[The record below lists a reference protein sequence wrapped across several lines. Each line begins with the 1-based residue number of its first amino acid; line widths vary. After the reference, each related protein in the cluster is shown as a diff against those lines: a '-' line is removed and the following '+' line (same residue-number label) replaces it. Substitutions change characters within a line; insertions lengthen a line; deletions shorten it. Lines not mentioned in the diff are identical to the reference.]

1 MSATA
6 VSAALPI
13 LLLAFVSVAVAAALI
28 APPWLTRRRRARLRA
43 RPFPAAWRRILR
55 RRVPIAARLPPELQ
69 LRLKRHMQAFIAEKP
84 FIGCQGQAITD
95 EVRVTVAAHACLL
108 LVGHAQPD
116 YYPRLRQIL
125 VYPSAFVVN
134 RERALG
140 GGLVQA
146 QRHTLAGESW
156 AQGQVILAWD
166 EVLASAADPS
176 DGHNVALHEFAH
188 QIDQDTG
195 VADGQPWRP
204 GPNARQ
210 RWSAVMGAAFD
221 KLRTEP
227 STVIDRYG
235 ASEPAEFFAVLTE
248 VFFERPRALAAE
260 APTVYAE
267 LARLYRTNPMDW

>member
-6 VSAALPI
+6 VSAALPM
-13 LLLAFVSVAVAAALI
+13 LLLAFVSVAVVAALV
-28 APPWLTRRRRARLRA
+28 AQPWLTQRRRDRLRA

-69 LRLKRHMQAFIAEKP
+69 LRLKRHIQAFIAEKP

-108 LVGHAQPD
+108 LVGPAQPD

-156 AQGQVILAWD
+156 APGQVILAWD
-166 EVLASAADPS
+166 EVLASAADPG

-221 KLRTEP
+221 KLRSEP
-227 STVIDRYG
+227 SAVIDRYG
-235 ASEPAEFFAVLTE
+235 ASEPAEFFAVVTE
-248 VFFERPRALAAE
+248 VFFERPQALAAE
-260 APTVYAE
+260 APAVYAE